1 MLHPKNSKLWKN
13 LLTYPYHIGRPFY
26 VFLFF
31 FDPPFPLTFSEKS
44 NKNLNIEAN
53 LFYLIFFKL
62 VLLWK
67 EASADSPSL
76 SLQTRN
82 KLQKSIKGVLNCCKL
97 QVILKVKIKSVI
109 TLVLETLFRKFLHQV
124 WFISFSVDYAMN
136 PGTCIRHLV
145 VRSGEH
151 IGISSLTN
159 KRVQRKKD
167 SAVCHHL
174 LNCNYSPTFEDS
186 SVLCHV
192 NKKYLLKLKKSLL
205 IMRDT
210 PSMNQNVRS
219 ARLYLFE

>member
-13 LLTYPYHIGRPFY
+13 LLTYPYHIGRSFY

-109 TLVLETLFRKFLHQV
+109 ILVLETLFRKFLHQV

-151 IGISSLTN
+151 IGILSLTN
-159 KRVQRKKD
+159 KRVQPRKD

-174 LNCNYSPTFEDS
+174 LNCN
-186 SVLCHV
+186 
-192 NKKYLLKLKKSLL
+192 
-205 IMRDT
+205 
-210 PSMNQNVRS
+210 
-219 ARLYLFE
+219 